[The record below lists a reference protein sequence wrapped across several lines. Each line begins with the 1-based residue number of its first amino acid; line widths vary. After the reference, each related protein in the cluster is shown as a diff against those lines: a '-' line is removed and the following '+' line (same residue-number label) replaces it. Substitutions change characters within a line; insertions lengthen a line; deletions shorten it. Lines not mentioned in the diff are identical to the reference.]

1 MNLHGFL
8 CKKYKDPNPKENLR
22 FVNTNPRKF
31 ENLYI
36 LLGFINTIWIS
47 KSIKIYKPI
56 TPPKCR
62 LPRAGNLNHC
72 PRAPPRLTCRG
83 ADAGRTI

>member
-1 MNLHGFL
+1 MDFFVKNTKAQIRRKTSG
-8 CKKYKDPNPKENLR
+8 

-56 TPPKCR
+56 TPPKTQSQ
-62 LPRAGNLNHC
+62 GK
-72 PRAPPRLTCRG
+72 
-83 ADAGRTI
+83 D